1 MKWTGKAE
9 IETQVQKLWESGAIL
24 AEIAGAPSAFPYK
37 LRLKTPASNE
47 MPSSFDQVRSW
58 ATEFRKIPHVRIVER
73 EFNHKVLGRNSLPAE
88 VWLDSLEAAADFAGK
103 NCECEKF
110 REIIAISEE
119 AHPLLIPWLQKYPLR
134 ALSYHKAWPLLL
146 TIISWLKANP
156 QPDIYLRQI
165 DMPGIHTKFVE
176 RHFSILSE
184 LLDANLDHAPSVTE
198 SRNIGITGLRGFEQ
212 RYRFKSKP
220 ILVRFRTYR
229 NHGHQLVDACD
240 SSDIDNA
247 IALESLKKTVMPAH
261 TVFITENEINY
272 LAFPLQPSTMV
283 IFGSGIGV
291 LGLLQSLEWLKEK
304 NVIYWGDLDTQGF
317 SILNK
322 ARKILPEIKSM
333 LMDQRTLDAHL
344 QMLVEEPVAVQF
356 IETQFTRLTQEELN
370 VCMRLKGLD
379 NLTNA
384 RLEQERITWGFACEQ
399 IAKFNHH

>member
-1 MKWTGKAE
+1 M
-9 IETQVQKLWESGAIL
+9 
-24 AEIAGAPSAFPYK
+24 
-37 LRLKTPASNE
+37 
-47 MPSSFDQVRSW
+47 
-58 ATEFRKIPHVRIVER
+58 
-73 EFNHKVLGRNSLPAE
+73 
-88 VWLDSLEAAADFAGK
+88 
-103 NCECEKF
+103 
-110 REIIAISEE
+110 
-119 AHPLLIPWLQKYPLR
+119 
-134 ALSYHKAWPLLL
+134 
-146 TIISWLKANP
+146 
-156 QPDIYLRQI
+156 
-165 DMPGIHTKFVE
+165 
-176 RHFSILSE
+176 
-184 LLDANLDHAPSVTE
+184 
-198 SRNIGITGLRGFEQ
+198 
-212 RYRFKSKP
+212 
-220 ILVRFRTYR
+220 
-229 NHGHQLVDACD
+229 
-240 SSDIDNA
+240 DNA